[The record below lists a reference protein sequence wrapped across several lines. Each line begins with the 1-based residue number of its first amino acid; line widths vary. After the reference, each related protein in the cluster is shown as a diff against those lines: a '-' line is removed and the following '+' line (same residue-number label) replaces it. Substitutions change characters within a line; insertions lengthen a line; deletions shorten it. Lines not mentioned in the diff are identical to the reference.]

1 MGCFLFVTLAQQ
13 IGLASL
19 WFITFKM
26 IEQRPTDSIDH
37 LDTHLS
43 QELSQ
48 YRRVNFNLRRKLK
61 EKDLK
66 IW

>member
-1 MGCFLFVTLAQQ
+1 
-13 IGLASL
+13 
-19 WFITFKM
+19 M
-26 IEQRPTDSIDH
+26 IEHPLTDSIDH
-37 LDTHLS
+37 LDSHLS

-66 IW
+66 IWYSHADLGHCWKW